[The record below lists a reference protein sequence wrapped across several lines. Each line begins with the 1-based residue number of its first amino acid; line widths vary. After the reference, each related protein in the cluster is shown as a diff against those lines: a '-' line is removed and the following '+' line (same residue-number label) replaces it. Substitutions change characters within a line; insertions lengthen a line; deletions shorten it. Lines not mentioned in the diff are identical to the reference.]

1 MVGGGIAAILAL
13 QTAGAFSSYKEEEP
27 SYTVRQQPTYPCSSP
42 TASVTTCA
50 TACEFVS
57 HTGCIGGVNESRP

>member
-27 SYTVRQQPTYPCSSP
+27 SYTVRQPTYPCSSP
-42 TASVTTCA
+42 TASVATCA

-57 HTGCIGGVNESRP
+57 STGCIGGVYESRP